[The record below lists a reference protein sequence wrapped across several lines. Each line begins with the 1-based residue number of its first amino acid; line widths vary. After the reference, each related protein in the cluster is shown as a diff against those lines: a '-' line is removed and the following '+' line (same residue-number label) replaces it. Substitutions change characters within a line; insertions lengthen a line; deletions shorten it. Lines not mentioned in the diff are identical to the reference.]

1 MKNYY
6 VTLIIGLIWLFLF
19 NSSFFGLSLII
30 LSVFLFE
37 FKKPKDSLQ
46 DDSANIDKKQT
57 TNQIK

>member
-19 NSSFFGLSLII
+19 NSSLFGLSLIV
-30 LSVFLFE
+30 LSIFLFE